1 MITNQLKQ
9 SLTQLRLSGLKESLE
24 IRLQEAAS
32 NQLSHLQ
39 VIELLVQ
46 DELDIRRQRTINRRS
61 KNASFREIKSLEDF
75 DFSFNPS
82 INKSKIYEL
91 ATGKFLDKAEDVLM
105 IGPPGTGK
113 SHLVQ
118 AIGLGLIKMNRIVI
132 YRSIYDLI
140 NELIRADEQ
149 TENREK
155 HLSKY
160 LKCDLL
166 IIDDMG
172 IKQLKQ
178 KAGETLFEII
188 LRRHQL
194 KSTIMTSNRP
204 IEDWGKIIGDV
215 PATSAILDRFL
226 SHSHLIEIKG
236 KSYRMQNATCKNLKK

>member
-9 SLTQLRLSGLKESLE
+9 SLLKLRLSGLRETLDL
-24 IRLQEAAS
+24 RLQEAAS

-39 VIELLVQ
+39 FIELLIQ
-46 DELDIRRQRTINRRS
+46 DEIDVRDQRTIKRRN
-61 KNASFREIKSLEDF
+61 KHASFRDLKSLEDF
-75 DFSFNPS
+75 DFGFNPT
-82 INKSKIYEL
+82 INKALIYEL
-91 ATGKFLDKAEDVLM
+91 ATGKFLSRSEDVLFV
-105 IGPPGTGK
+105 GPPGTGK

-118 AIGLGLIKMNRIVI
+118 AIGVGLIKMGKIVL
-132 YRSIYDLI
+132 YRSIYDLVS
-140 NELIRADEQ
+140 ELLCADEDAAKKDKVM
-149 TENREK
+149 T
-155 HLSKY
+155 KY

-166 IIDDMG
+166 IIDDIG
-172 IKQLKQ
+172 IKQLPG

-194 KSTIMTSNRP
+194 KSTMMTSNRP

-236 KSYRMQNATCKNLKK
+236 KSFRIQNATCKNMN